1 MTAENVVNNTENTSC
16 ADLSTLAIFH
26 AVQAAQGQLQ

>member
-1 MTAENVVNNTENTSC
+1 MAAENLANDTVNTSFN
-16 ADLSTLAIFH
+16 LNTLAIFH